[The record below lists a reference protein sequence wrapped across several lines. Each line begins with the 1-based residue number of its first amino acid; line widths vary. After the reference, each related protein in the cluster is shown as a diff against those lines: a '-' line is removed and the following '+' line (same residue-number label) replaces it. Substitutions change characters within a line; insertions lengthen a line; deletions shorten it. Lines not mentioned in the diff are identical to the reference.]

1 MFIVGIAGLLT
12 ALVEIIYL
20 AQESW
25 EEESASKAALLVFFL
40 IDLIGNLSFSIKFKA
55 CPQSC

>member
-25 EEESASKAALLVFFL
+25 EKETASKAALLVFFV
-40 IDLIGNLSFSIKFKA
+40 IDLIGNLTFAIKFHA